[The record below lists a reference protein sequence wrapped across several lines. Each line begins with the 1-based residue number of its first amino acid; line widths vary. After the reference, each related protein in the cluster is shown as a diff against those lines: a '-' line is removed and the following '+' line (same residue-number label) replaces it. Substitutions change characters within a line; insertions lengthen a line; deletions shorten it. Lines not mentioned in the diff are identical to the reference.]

1 MSKSKSKSKKHV
13 TDSDAAKAVADF
25 RVSTE
30 EQHLGPEAQ
39 LAAISVWAS
48 RYNVTVVA
56 VHRDIGVSGG
66 APLADCPGLMTALE
80 DLGVHGAG
88 LLVVAKRDRLARDVM
103 KAAMVEA
110 RAEAL
115 GARVTSA
122 AGEGDGT
129 DPSAKLMRQII
140 DAFAEYERALIKA
153 RTTAALAAKKVK
165 GERIGGVPYGFSDVD
180 GKLVPNEDERRVIIE
195 AKYLSSNGLSMR
207 GICAKFASEGTVFRN
222 FSWNSPAH
230 ADRLLKAEI

>member
-1 MSKSKSKSKKHV
+1 MATKTRKPA
-13 TDSDAAKAVADF
+13 TDASKAVAYI
-25 RVSTE
+25 RVSTD

-39 LAAISVWAS
+39 LAAIETWAV
-48 RYNVTVVA
+48 RQDVTLVA
-56 VHRDIGVSGG
+56 IHRDIGVSG
-66 APLADCPGLMTALE
+66 ATPLADCTGLMAALE

-88 LLVVAKRDRLARDVM
+88 TLIVSKRDRLARDVM

-115 GARVTSA
+115 GARITST

-129 DPSAKLMRQII
+129 DPSAKLMRQIV
-140 DAFAEYERALIKA
+140 DAFAEYERALIGA
-153 RTTAALAAKKVK
+153 RTKAALAAKKAK
-165 GERIGGVPYGFSDVD
+165 GERVGGVPYGFSDMD
-180 GKLVPNEDERRVIIE
+180 GRLVANEDERRIIAFARE
-195 AKYLSSNGLSMR
+195 LSSQGESLR
-207 GICAKFASEGTVFRN
+207 GICAAFKARGVAFRN

>member
-1 MSKSKSKSKKHV
+1 MATKTRKPA
-13 TDSDAAKAVADF
+13 TDASKAVAYI
-25 RVSTE
+25 RVSTD

-39 LAAISVWAS
+39 LAAIETWAM
-48 RYNVTVVA
+48 RQGVA
-56 VHRDIGVSGG
+56 LVAIHRDIGVSG
-66 APLADCPGLMTALE
+66 ATPLADCTGLMAALE

-88 LLVVAKRDRLARDVM
+88 TLIVSKRDRLARDVM

-115 GARVTSA
+115 GARITST

-129 DPSAKLMRQII
+129 DPSAKLMRQIV
-140 DAFAEYERALIKA
+140 DAFAEYERALIGA
-153 RTTAALAAKKVK
+153 RTKAALAAKKAK
-165 GERIGGVPYGFSDVD
+165 GERVGGVPYGFSDVD
-180 GKLVPNEDERRVIIE
+180 GSLVANEDERRIIAFARE
-195 AKYLSSNGLSMR
+195 LSSQGTSLR
-207 GICAKFASEGTVFRN
+207 GICAKFQSEGIVFRN

>member
-1 MSKSKSKSKKHV
+1 MSKSKSKKPV
-13 TDSDAAKAVADF
+13 TDASKAVAYI
-25 RVSTE
+25 RVSTD

-39 LAAISVWAS
+39 LAAIELWAS
-48 RYNVTVVA
+48 RQGITLVA
-56 VHRDIGVSGG
+56 IHRDIGVSG
-66 APLADCPGLMTALE
+66 ATPLADCTGLMAALE
-80 DLGVHGAG
+80 DLGVHGAST
-88 LLVVAKRDRLARDVM
+88 LIVSKRDRLARDVM

-115 GARVTSA
+115 GARVTST

-129 DPSAKLMRQII
+129 DPSAKLMRQIV
-140 DAFAEYERALIKA
+140 DAFAEYERALIGA
-153 RTTAALAAKKVK
+153 RTKAALAAKKVK
-165 GERIGGVPYGFSDVD
+165 GERIGGIPYGFSDVD
-180 GKLVPNEDERRVIIE
+180 GKLVANEDERTIIRL
-195 AKYLSSNGLSMR
+195 AKELSSNGVSMR

>member
-1 MSKSKSKSKKHV
+1 MSKSKSKKPV
-13 TDSDAAKAVADF
+13 TDAAKAVAYI
-25 RVSTE
+25 RVSTD

-39 LAAISVWAS
+39 LAAINIWAN

-56 VHRDIGVSGG
+56 VHRDIGVSG
-66 APLADCPGLMTALE
+66 ATPLADCTGLMAALE
-80 DLGVHGAG
+80 DIKVHGAG

-103 KAAMVEA
+103 KSAMAEA

-115 GARVTSA
+115 GGRIVSA

-129 DPSAKLMRQII
+129 DPAAKLMRTII
-140 DAFAEYERALIKA
+140 NAFAEYELLIIKA
-153 RTTAALAAKKVK
+153 RTTAALAVKKTK
-165 GERIGGVPYGFSDVD
+165 GERIGGIPYGFSDVD
-180 GKLVPNEDERRVIIE
+180 GKLVPNEDERMVIRL
-195 AKYLSSNGLSMR
+195 AKELSSNGVSMR

-222 FSWNSPAH
+222 FSWHSPAH

>member
-1 MSKSKSKSKKHV
+1 MCS
-13 TDSDAAKAVADF
+13 SD
-25 RVSTE
+25 
-30 EQHLGPEAQ
+30 L
-39 LAAISVWAS
+39 
-48 RYNVTVVA
+48 
-56 VHRDIGVSGG
+56 HRDIGVSGG

-153 RTTAALAAKKVK
+153 RTTAALAAKKLK
-165 GERIGGVPYGFSDVD
+165 GERVGGIPYGFAVD
-180 GKLVPNEDERRVIIE
+180 ADGHLISNEDERKAIALARE
-195 AKYLSSNGLSMR
+195 LSSQGMSLR
-207 GICAKFASEGTVFRN
+207 AICAAFKEERIVFRN
-222 FSWNSPAH
+222 FNWNSPSL
-230 ADRLLKAEI
+230 ADRLLKAEC

>member
-1 MSKSKSKSKKHV
+1 MSKSKSKKSLPV
-13 TDSDAAKAVADF
+13 TDATKAVAYI

-39 LAAISVWAS
+39 LAAIELWAS
-48 RYNVTVVA
+48 RQGVTVVA
-56 VHRDIGVSGG
+56 VHRDLGVSG
-66 APLADCPGLMTALE
+66 ATPLADCAGLMAALE
-80 DLGVHGAG
+80 DLRVHAAG

-103 KAAMVEA
+103 KSAMAEA

-115 GARVTSA
+115 GARIVSA

-129 DPSAKLMRQII
+129 DPAAKLMRTII
-140 DAFAEYERALIKA
+140 DAFAEYERLIIGA
-153 RTTAALAAKKVK
+153 RTKAALSVKKTK
-165 GERIGGVPYGFSDVD
+165 AERVGGIPYGFSDAD
-180 GKLVPNEDERRVIIE
+180 GKLVPNEDEQRVIIE

-230 ADRLLKAEI
+230 ADRLLKAEV

>member
-1 MSKSKSKSKKHV
+1 MSKSKSKKPV
-13 TDSDAAKAVADF
+13 TDASKAVAYI
-25 RVSTE
+25 RVSTD

-39 LAAISVWAS
+39 LAAIELWAS
-48 RYNVTVVA
+48 RQGVTLVA
-56 VHRDIGVSGG
+56 IHRDIGVSG
-66 APLADCPGLMTALE
+66 ATPLADCTGLMAALE
-80 DLGVHGAG
+80 DIKVHGAG

-103 KAAMVEA
+103 KSAMAEA

-115 GARVTSA
+115 GGRIVSA

-129 DPSAKLMRQII
+129 DPAAKLMRTII
-140 DAFAEYERALIKA
+140 NAFAEYELLIIKA
-153 RTTAALAAKKVK
+153 RTTAALAVKKTK
-165 GERIGGVPYGFSDVD
+165 GERIGGIPYGFSDVD
-180 GKLVPNEDERRVIIE
+180 GKLVPNEDERTVIRL
-195 AKYLSSNGLSMR
+195 AKELSSNGVSMR

>member
-1 MSKSKSKSKKHV
+1 MSKSKSKSKKPV
-13 TDSDAAKAVADF
+13 TDASKAVAYI

-39 LAAISVWAS
+39 LAAINIWAN

-165 GERIGGVPYGFSDVD
+165 GERIGGIPYGFSDVD
-180 GKLVPNEDERRVIIE
+180 GKLVPNEDERRVILE

-207 GICAKFASEGTVFRN
+207 GICTKFANEGIVFRN

-230 ADRLLKAEI
+230 ADRLLKAEV

>member
-1 MSKSKSKSKKHV
+1 MAIKKSKKPV
-13 TDSDAAKAVADF
+13 TDASKAVAYI

-39 LAAISVWAS
+39 LAAIEQWAA
-48 RYNVTVVA
+48 RQNIAIVA
-56 VHRDIGVSGG
+56 IHRDIGVSG
-66 APLADCPGLMTALE
+66 ATPLADCTGLMAALE

-103 KAAMVEA
+103 KSAMAEA
-110 RAEAL
+110 RAESL
-115 GARVTSA
+115 GARIVSA

-129 DPSAKLMRQII
+129 DPAARLMRTII
-140 DAFAEYERALIKA
+140 DAFAEYERLIISA
-153 RTTAALAAKKVK
+153 RTKAALGAKKAK
-165 GERIGGVPYGFSDVD
+165 GERIGGLSYGFSDVD
-180 GKLVPNEDERRVIIE
+180 GVLVVNENEQRVIRY
-195 AKYLSSNGLSMR
+195 AKELSSMGLSFR
-207 GICAKFASEGTVFRN
+207 GICARFKTEGIVFRN